1 MSTGEEEKDRMLLE
15 HFATQF
21 LQLKYSAAQRS
32 ASTFASHTSV
42 AEAEVEGG
50 DALSVRAVTVVAH
63 GLQNL

>member
-1 MSTGEEEKDRMLLE
+1 MLLE

-32 ASTFASHTSV
+32 GSIFAAAGNPSLTPVV
-42 AEAEVEGG
+42 AEVEAEGG

-63 GLQNL
+63 GLQNM